1 MGGDKQA
8 SDSWA
13 IGGILK
19 EDKAAIFAFALLI
32 LISLG
37 LSLSLILWG
46 LPYYLH
52 ADEQF
57 VVTNSMRMA
66 QNHFLPVTS
75 IYPPAWFYAHLA
87 MYSSYF
93 VFLNVTGA
101 VSGFS
106 DFADYYHSHQPEFF
120 MISRGLS
127 ILSSLLILA
136 LIFKFGKKMTGN
148 SWAGLLAM
156 LFLAVSPGFLASSTL
171 IKADIVIALFLAL
184 SLYLLM
190 YKNEKNDKGIYLAL
204 LSALAASS
212 NYYGAL
218 LVPMVIAAFLFRKE
232 KERVIPYLAMFAIFA
247 FMLNAVFLLNPTG
260 VEDVS
265 FLFNMT
271 KDRGGELCIPFW
283 DGDQLS
289 NTLYGLGA
297 PLLFAAIGLVYFR
310 GKKNAD
316 YSLLGLL
323 AFMFVSVLFI
333 ISARTPRYS
342 VVIYPL
348 VSIMAAAGVLKLYG
362 YLGEKYRSIAPRL
375 GLAVI
380 VALLLAPTSL
390 MSYGLVSNEDTRFT
404 SARWITEN
412 IPHDS
417 VIAMETYGPT
427 LYNPTYYTFSYSGK
441 DPAGDGSGF
450 YLIKDYYITDVN
462 FSKADY
468 LILSSLASE
477 KSKYLCDKKP
487 LETYAAIRSCPLVR
501 SWSAKPQTF
510 WFHNPVIELYQN
522 CLKTN

>member
-1 MGGDKQA
+1 MADKGMLMR
-8 SDSWA
+8 
-13 IGGILK
+13 IFK
-19 EDKAAIFAFALLI
+19 EDRATLFAFALLI

-37 LSLSLILWG
+37 LSLSLISWG

-93 VFLNVTGA
+93 VVLKIAGTVF
-101 VSGFS
+101 GFS
-106 DFADYYHSHQPEFF
+106 DFADYYHSHQGDFF

-127 ILSSLLILA
+127 ILASLLILVLA
-136 LIFKFGKKMTGN
+136 FKFAKKITGD
-148 SWAGLLAM
+148 SRAGLLAIF
-156 LFLAVSPGFLASSTL
+156 FLVVSPGFLGSATL
-171 IKADIVIALFLAL
+171 IKADIVIAFFLAL
-184 SLYLLM
+184 TLYLLM
-190 YKNEKNDKGIYLAL
+190 YKNQKNDKGIWLAL

-218 LVPMVIAAFLFRKE
+218 LVPMVIFAFLLRKE

-247 FMLNAVFLLNPTG
+247 FILNAVFLLNPTG

-283 DGDQLS
+283 EGDQLS

-297 PLLFAAIGLVYFR
+297 PLLFAAIGFAYFWR
-310 GKKNAD
+310 KKNAD
-316 YSLLGLL
+316 YSMLGLL
-323 AFMFVSVLFI
+323 ASIFVFVLFV

-348 VSIMAAAGVLKLYG
+348 VSVMAAVAVLKLYD

-375 GLAVI
+375 GLAII
-380 VALLLAPTSL
+380 VGLLLVPTIQ
-390 MSYGLVSNEDTRFT
+390 MTYGLVSNEDTRFT
-404 SARWITEN
+404 SARWINEN

-427 LYNPTYYTFSYSGK
+427 LYGPTYYTFPYAGK
-441 DPAGDGSGF
+441 DPAGDGNGF

-462 FSKADY
+462 FSGADY

-477 KSKYLCDKKP
+477 KAKYLCDQKP
-487 LETYAAIRSCPLVR
+487 LETYRAIRSCPLVR
-501 SWSAKPQTF
+501 SWSAQPPTF
-510 WFHNPVIELYQN
+510 WFHNPAIELYSN
-522 CLKTN
+522 CLKTG